1 MRVEMSISV
10 SHKKKSLY
18 SDLRIGV
25 MISAVI
31 LSVSLVSCRRIKTS
45 VVYERGKT
53 PLVEL
58 NGSVLYEEELV
69 NALPPGYSGQDSI
82 DFAEKY
88 IRNWVE
94 DVMFYQNAIRN
105 IPDTKDID
113 RLVENY
119 RRSIIEHEYQRRL
132 LDQKFSTQITDEE
145 IEQFYNENSR
155 LFEQNESLV
164 KGLFL
169 KIPAKAPELAK
180 IRRLYVQTDDASFE
194 EIEKYSIR
202 NSARCE
208 FFYENWRPLAEIEM
222 LLPQSDIP
230 LESMLEEKKSLEFK
244 DEENIYLL
252 NISELISK
260 GGIEPLEYAHGKV
273 RVLLTNN
280 NEVEYMKKVRE
291 ELYQSALEK
300 NLIVYHREK

>member
-1 MRVEMSISV
+1 MSVSV
-10 SHKKKSLY
+10 SHIKKSLY
-18 SDLRIGV
+18 SDLRIAV

-94 DVMFYQNAIRN
+94 DVMFYHNAIRN

-119 RRSIIEHEYQRRL
+119 RRSLIEHEYQRRL

-180 IRRLYVQTDDASFE
+180 IRRLYVQIDDASFE

-230 LESMLEEKKSLEFK
+230 LESMLEEKRSLEFK

>member
-1 MRVEMSISV
+1 MSV
-10 SHKKKSLY
+10 SVSNKKKSLY

-94 DVMFYQNAIRN
+94 DVMFYHNAIRN

-119 RRSIIEHEYQRRL
+119 RRSLIEHEYQRRL

-180 IRRLYVQTDDASFE
+180 IRRLYVQIDDASFE

-230 LESMLEEKKSLEFK
+230 LESMLEEKRSLEFK

>member
-1 MRVEMSISV
+1 MSVSV
-10 SHKKKSLY
+10 SHIKKSLY
-18 SDLRIGV
+18 SDLRIAV

-94 DVMFYQNAIRN
+94 DVMFYHNAIRN

-119 RRSIIEHEYQRRL
+119 RRSLIEHECQRRL

-180 IRRLYVQTDDASFE
+180 IRRLYVQIDDASFE

-230 LESMLEEKKSLEFK
+230 LESMLEEKRSLEFK

>member
-1 MRVEMSISV
+1 MSISV

-94 DVMFYQNAIRN
+94 DVMFYHNAIRN

-180 IRRLYVQTDDASFE
+180 IRRLYVQIDDASFE

-230 LESMLEEKKSLEFK
+230 LESMLEEKRSLEFK

>member
-1 MRVEMSISV
+1 LRVEMSVSV
-10 SHKKKSLY
+10 SHIKKSLY
-18 SDLRIGV
+18 SDLRIAV

-94 DVMFYQNAIRN
+94 DVMFYHNAIRN

-119 RRSIIEHEYQRRL
+119 RRSLIEHEYQRRL

-180 IRRLYVQTDDASFE
+180 IRRLYVQIDDASFE

-230 LESMLEEKKSLEFK
+230 LESMLEEKRSLEFK

>member
-1 MRVEMSISV
+1 MSISV

-230 LESMLEEKKSLEFK
+230 LESMLEEKRSLEFK

>member
-1 MRVEMSISV
+1 MSVSV
-10 SHKKKSLY
+10 SHIKKSLY
-18 SDLRIGV
+18 SDLRIAV

-180 IRRLYVQTDDASFE
+180 IRRLYVQIDDASFE

-230 LESMLEEKKSLEFK
+230 LESMLEEKRSLEFK

>member
-1 MRVEMSISV
+1 
-10 SHKKKSLY
+10 
-18 SDLRIGV
+18 
-25 MISAVI
+25 
-31 LSVSLVSCRRIKTS
+31 
-45 VVYERGKT
+45 
-53 PLVEL
+53 
-58 NGSVLYEEELV
+58 VLYEEELV

-94 DVMFYQNAIRN
+94 DVMFYHNAIRN

-119 RRSIIEHEYQRRL
+119 RRSLIEHEYQRRL

-230 LESMLEEKKSLEFK
+230 LESMLEEKRSLEFK

>member
-1 MRVEMSISV
+1 
-10 SHKKKSLY
+10 
-18 SDLRIGV
+18 

-94 DVMFYQNAIRN
+94 DVMFYHNAIRN

-119 RRSIIEHEYQRRL
+119 RRSLIEHEYQRRL

-180 IRRLYVQTDDASFE
+180 IRRLYVQIDDASFE

>member
-94 DVMFYQNAIRN
+94 DVMFYHNAIRN

-119 RRSIIEHEYQRRL
+119 RRSLIEHEYQRRL

-230 LESMLEEKKSLEFK
+230 LESMLEEKRSLEFK

>member
-94 DVMFYQNAIRN
+94 DVMFYHNAIRN

-119 RRSIIEHEYQRRL
+119 RRSLIEHEYQRRL

-180 IRRLYVQTDDASFE
+180 IRRLYVQIDDASFE

-230 LESMLEEKKSLEFK
+230 LESMLEEKRSLEFK

>member
-1 MRVEMSISV
+1 MSISV

-94 DVMFYQNAIRN
+94 DVMFYHNAIRN

-119 RRSIIEHEYQRRL
+119 RRSLIEHEYQRRL

-230 LESMLEEKKSLEFK
+230 LESMLEEKRSLEFK

>member
-1 MRVEMSISV
+1 MSISV

-180 IRRLYVQTDDASFE
+180 IRRLYVQIDDASFE

>member
-1 MRVEMSISV
+1 MVEMSVSV
-10 SHKKKSLY
+10 SNKKKSLY
-18 SDLRIGV
+18 SDLRIAV

-94 DVMFYQNAIRN
+94 DVMFYHNAIRN

-119 RRSIIEHEYQRRL
+119 RRSLIEHEYQRRL

-180 IRRLYVQTDDASFE
+180 IRRLYVQIDDASFE

-230 LESMLEEKKSLEFK
+230 LESMLEERKSLEFK

>member
-1 MRVEMSISV
+1 MSISV

-31 LSVSLVSCRRIKTS
+31 LSVSVVSCRRIKTS

-180 IRRLYVQTDDASFE
+180 IRRLYVQIDDASFE

-260 GGIEPLEYAHGKV
+260 GGIEPLEYARGKV